1 MRALNFKAKRVRH
14 IEQRRKIIKEAKKA
28 ALNRSAKAKA
38 TAEARIERKR
48 AKMVSDAK
56 KASEWLEETIS
67 ILESDHIAMG
77 RFRADRIPHIKKRIA
92 ENKARLSILVRQAQ
106 KAFEA
111 GGAEKAKKIWAKEDH
126 IGERLRA
133 LRLELKF
140 FTNLK

>member
-77 RFRADRIPHIKKRIA
+77 RFRADRILHIKKRGCL
-92 ENKARLSILVRQAQ
+92 KLSRVVYTAVYVIPSFR
-106 KAFEA
+106 
-111 GGAEKAKKIWAKEDH
+111 
-126 IGERLRA
+126 
-133 LRLELKF
+133 
-140 FTNLK
+140 